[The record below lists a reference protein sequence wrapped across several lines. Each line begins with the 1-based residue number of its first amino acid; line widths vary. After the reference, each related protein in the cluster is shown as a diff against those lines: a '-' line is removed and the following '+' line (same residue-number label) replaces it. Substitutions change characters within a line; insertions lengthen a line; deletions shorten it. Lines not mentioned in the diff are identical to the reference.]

1 MQTLALAE
9 PTVKAFYCVLYD
21 RPGILGK
28 VDQVIYF
35 FGADGD
41 VTEYEPEMAN
51 FCTVLGR
58 TDIADTQKIMDCL
71 HGGAVGVCLSRQMEV
86 Q

>member
-1 MQTLALAE
+1 MQTLAGAE
-9 PTVKAFYCVLYD
+9 PTVKAYYAHLYD

-28 VDQVIYF
+28 VNQVLYF
-35 FGADGD
+35 FGDDGE

-58 TDIADTQKIMDCL
+58 TDIADTQRVMDVIV
-71 HGGAVGVCLSRQMEV
+71 HGGYAAIACGRAN
-86 Q
+86 